1 MIRYLGQDLR
11 HERQEFVEG
20 VETAD
25 LTRHRMLHPTRQ
37 EPLPNI
43 CIRLEV
49 DDKSPLDRKRGR
61 MSWRVWHNVTSSYLA
76 YPFALRSFTSNTRS
90 RPGDG

>member
-37 EPLPNI
+37 ESLPNI

-49 DDKSPLDRKRGR
+49 DDKSPLDR
-61 MSWRVWHNVTSSYLA
+61 N
-76 YPFALRSFTSNTRS
+76 
-90 RPGDG
+90 